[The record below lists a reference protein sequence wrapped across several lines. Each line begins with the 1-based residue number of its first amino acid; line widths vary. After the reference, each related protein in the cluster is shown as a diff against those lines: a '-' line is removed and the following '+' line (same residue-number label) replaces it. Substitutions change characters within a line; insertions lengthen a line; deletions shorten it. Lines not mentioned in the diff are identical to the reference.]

1 MTNDWSFMYMEL
13 VDDALLQSL
22 LDDESR
28 REALR
33 NLVTSFSI
41 FN

>member
-22 LDDESR
+22 LDGEAR
-28 REALR
+28 GEALK

-41 FN
+41 IH

>member
-1 MTNDWSFMYMEL
+1 MEL

-22 LDDESR
+22 LDGEAR
-28 REALR
+28 GEALK

-41 FN
+41 IH

>member
-1 MTNDWSFMYMEL
+1 MTNDWSCMYMEL

-22 LDDESR
+22 LDGESR
-28 REALR
+28 REALK

-41 FN
+41 VH